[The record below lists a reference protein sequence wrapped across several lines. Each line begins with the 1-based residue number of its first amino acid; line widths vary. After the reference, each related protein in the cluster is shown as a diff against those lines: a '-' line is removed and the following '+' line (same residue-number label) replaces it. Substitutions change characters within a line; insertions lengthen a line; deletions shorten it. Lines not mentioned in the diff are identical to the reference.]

1 MEHCDYNESQ
11 THFLKSD
18 ATPQICLQG
27 EGRDGQLGHGSN
39 DSDSEV
45 QHVIFL
51 YRVKAVGIAC
61 GAAHTL
67 LLDENGR

>member
-1 MEHCDYNESQ
+1 M
-11 THFLKSD
+11 
-18 ATPQICLQG
+18 QG
-27 EGRDGQLGHGSN
+27 EARDGQLGHGSN
-39 DSDSEV
+39 DSEKDV